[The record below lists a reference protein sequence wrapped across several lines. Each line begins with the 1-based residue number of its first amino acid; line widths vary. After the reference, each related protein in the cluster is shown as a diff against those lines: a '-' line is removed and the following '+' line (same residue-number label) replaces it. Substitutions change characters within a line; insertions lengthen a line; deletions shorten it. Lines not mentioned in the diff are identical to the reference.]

1 MDSKSP
7 PIRKNNPEEIE
18 EQMKPIILKFMMEF
32 QEQNKT
38 WRKTFQEENKK
49 WEMVVRE
56 RDLEIKKLQENS
68 KSKDQILKDLQERCA
83 IRIGRNPKIEAKPRE
98 GLVTSGYVKVIE
110 QSGEKKKE
118 ELEII
123 KPDKQANVKV
133 RKKEG

>member
-1 MDSKSP
+1 M
-7 PIRKNNPEEIE
+7 
-18 EQMKPIILKFMMEF
+18 
-32 QEQNKT
+32 
-38 WRKTFQEENKK
+38 WRKTFQEVNDK

-98 GLVTSGYVKVIE
+98 GLVTSGYVKEIE

-118 ELEII
+118 ELKII